1 MKEKKKTNAQPLE
14 ELKRLRQRVAEL
26 EQAETERKQAE
37 EMLRETRDY
46 LENLINYANAP
57 IIVWDP
63 EFRITRFNRAF
74 EHLTGY
80 KADEV
85 ISQEVAMLFP
95 EANREE
101 SLHKI
106 ARTLSGE
113 YWESIEIPILRK
125 DGETRLAL
133 WNSANIYAEDGKTL
147 LAIIAQGTDITERE
161 RAEEALRE
169 SQEHAQF
176 LADVLERSSQP
187 FAVGYP
193 DGQLMT
199 YNTAYCKL
207 LGYSKEELHELQ
219 WLTDLT
225 PPEWREVVAKAA
237 EEMGRTG
244 QPQHFEKEYIRK
256 DGSRVPVEVFAHP
269 IFDSKGNIQYFY
281 SFFTDITER
290 KRIEHNLKE
299 SENKFRGIAER
310 SFDLIFTTDKGG
322 YLTYV
327 SPAAEKIFYFKP
339 EEMVGK
345 HFKNFLV
352 ESEIPRVFQRFSEN
366 LEGKNLGVFSM
377 EAIRKDGSHIFAEL
391 NSSPILENGEIVGM
405 QGAIRDITERKQVE
419 EALRESEKKYRTLM
433 EEAPIGICHVD
444 IKGKITYVN
453 KTILQGTGYSSE
465 ELIGKN
471 AFRLGL
477 IPHETLKLLGG
488 RMKEKLMG
496 KPPSPLEIQFKRKD
510 GKWIWLEIRGRLL
523 SKHGVPVGIQIIG
536 EDITERKRTEKALKD
551 SEERYRGLFEN
562 SSEFLFT
569 LDLRGNFT
577 NVNKAAVELTGH
589 TKAALLKMNFK
600 DYTPRNNHRNLFRA
614 FYNVFKTGKSLKDFS
629 VKAIIEDKT
638 VKYFEISVSPL
649 KKGDEIIGFQGTS
662 KDITERKRAEEELR
676 QSLERL
682 QKTLEGTVHAL
693 ASAVEMRDPYTA
705 GHQRRVTELACAVAE
720 EMGLSE
726 EQIEGLRMAT
736 LIHDIGKIN
745 VPAEILSKP
754 THLTDIEFDL
764 VKIHPQTGYD
774 ILKGIEFPWSVAQIV
789 LQHHERL
796 DGSGYPTGLKGDEIL
811 LESRI
816 LGVADVVEAM
826 SCHRPYRPARG
837 LEKALEEI
845 AQNKGKLYDSKVV
858 DACLRLFAEGR
869 FTFEDTKDGWCG
881 GGIVHG
887 S

>member
-1 MKEKKKTNAQPLE
+1 
-14 ELKRLRQRVAEL
+14 
-26 EQAETERKQAE
+26 
-37 EMLRETRDY
+37 
-46 LENLINYANAP
+46 
-57 IIVWDP
+57 
-63 EFRITRFNRAF
+63 RITRFNRAF

-85 ISQEVAMLFP
+85 ISQELPMLFP
-95 EANREE
+95 EASRDE

-147 LAIIAQGTDITERE
+147 LTIIAQGTDITERE

-237 EEMGRTG
+237 EEIGRTG
-244 QPQHFEKEYIRK
+244 QPQRFEKEYIRK

-405 QGAIRDITERKQVE
+405 QGAIRDITKRKQVE
-419 EALRESEKKYRTLM
+419 EAQIRLASAVRLSTDSIVLSDIEGKI
-433 EEAPIGICHVD
+433 IGINEATLEMYGTD
-444 IKGKITYVN
+444 DKGA
-453 KTILQGTGYSSE
+453 
-465 ELIGKN
+465 LIGKSS
-471 AFRLGL
+471 FDL
-477 IPHETLKLLGG
+477 IAPED
-488 RMKEKLMG
+488 REKAIAGVKKVLEKGYIKSREYQVITKNGDRIPVEMSVACIKDVEG
-496 KPPSPLEIQFKRKD
+496 KPVGF
-510 GKWIWLEIRGRLL
+510 
-523 SKHGVPVGIQIIG
+523 VGIS
-536 EDITERKRTEKALKD
+536 R
-551 SEERYRGLFEN
+551 
-562 SSEFLFT
+562 
-569 LDLRGNFT
+569 
-577 NVNKAAVELTGH
+577 
-589 TKAALLKMNFK
+589 
-600 DYTPRNNHRNLFRA
+600 
-614 FYNVFKTGKSLKDFS
+614 
-629 VKAIIEDKT
+629 
-638 VKYFEISVSPL
+638 
-649 KKGDEIIGFQGTS
+649 
-662 KDITERKRAEEELR
+662 DITERKRAEKERE
-676 QSLERL
+676 QNFERL
-682 QKTLEGTVHAL
+682 QRTLEGTVHAL
-693 ASAVEMRDPYTA
+693 AAAVEMKDPYTA
-705 GHQRRVTELACAVAE
+705 GHQRRVTQLACSIAE

-726 EQIEGLRMAT
+726 DRIAGIHVAG

-754 THLTDIEFDL
+754 GPLNDTEYNLT
-764 VKIHPQTGYD
+764 KYHPQVGHD
-774 ILKGIEFPWSVAQIV
+774 ILNEIDFPWPVAQIV
-789 LQHHERL
+789 LQHHERM
-796 DGSGYPTGLKGDEIL
+796 DGSGYPQGLKGEEIL
-811 LESRI
+811 LEARI
-816 LGVADVVEAM
+816 LGVADAVEAM
-826 SCHRPYRPARG
+826 SAHRPYRPARG
-837 LEKALEEI
+837 IDKALEEI

-858 DACLRLFAEGR
+858 DACLRLFTEDR
-869 FTFEDTKDGWCG
+869 FHFKE
-881 GGIVHG
+881 
-887 S
+887 

>member
-1 MKEKKKTNAQPLE
+1 
-14 ELKRLRQRVAEL
+14 
-26 EQAETERKQAE
+26 
-37 EMLRETRDY
+37 
-46 LENLINYANAP
+46 
-57 IIVWDP
+57 
-63 EFRITRFNRAF
+63 
-74 EHLTGY
+74 
-80 KADEV
+80 
-85 ISQEVAMLFP
+85 
-95 EANREE
+95 
-101 SLHKI
+101 
-106 ARTLSGE
+106 
-113 YWESIEIPILRK
+113 
-125 DGETRLAL
+125 
-133 WNSANIYAEDGKTL
+133 
-147 LAIIAQGTDITERE
+147 
-161 RAEEALRE
+161 
-169 SQEHAQF
+169 
-176 LADVLERSSQP
+176 
-187 FAVGYP
+187 
-193 DGQLMT
+193 
-199 YNTAYCKL
+199 
-207 LGYSKEELHELQ
+207 
-219 WLTDLT
+219 
-225 PPEWREVVAKAA
+225 
-237 EEMGRTG
+237 
-244 QPQHFEKEYIRK
+244 
-256 DGSRVPVEVFAHP
+256 
-269 IFDSKGNIQYFY
+269 
-281 SFFTDITER
+281 
-290 KRIEHNLKE
+290 
-299 SENKFRGIAER
+299 
-310 SFDLIFTTDKGG
+310 
-322 YLTYV
+322 
-327 SPAAEKIFYFKP
+327 
-339 EEMVGK
+339 
-345 HFKNFLV
+345 
-352 ESEIPRVFQRFSEN
+352 
-366 LEGKNLGVFSM
+366 
-377 EAIRKDGSHIFAEL
+377 
-391 NSSPILENGEIVGM
+391 
-405 QGAIRDITERKQVE
+405 
-419 EALRESEKKYRTLM
+419 M

-477 IPHETLKLLGG
+477 IPHETLKLLGR

-536 EDITERKRTEKALKD
+536 EDITERKRTEEAFKD

-569 LDLRGNFT
+569 LDLKGNFT
-577 NVNKAAVELTGH
+577 DVNKAAVELTGY
-589 TKAALLKMNFK
+589 TNAELLTMSFK
-600 DYTPRNNHRNLFRA
+600 DYTPRNNHRKLFRV
-614 FYNVFKTGKSLKDFS
+614 FYNVFKTGKPLKDFS
-629 VKAIIEDKT
+629 VKAIIKDKT

-649 KKGDEIIGFQGTS
+649 KKGDEIIGFQGSS

-726 EQIEGLRMAT
+726 EQIEGLRMAA

-764 VKIHPQTGYD
+764 MKIHPQTGYD

-811 LESRI
+811 LEPRI

-881 GGIVHG
+881 GG
-887 S
+887 